1 MYYSV
6 QYSSGLF
13 SGGVAYLKAATK
25 KAAEAQCKRKRSV
38 DFQLGS
44 LKQIS
49 KAVYDKAAGRR

>member
-49 KAVYDKAAGRR
+49 KAVYDKAA